1 MASAFPSPLRRSTV
15 GFGLPKIPSGIDLP
29 KIKAALSATAREAG
43 PTAGREAH
51 QALGTPVKRDY
62 QLKLY

>member
-1 MASAFPSPLRRSTV
+1 MPNVFPSPLRRSTV
-15 GFGLPKIPSGIDLP
+15 GFGMPKIPSGLDLP

-43 PTAGREAH
+43 STAGREAH
-51 QALGTPVKRDY
+51 QPLGTPVKRDY

>member
-1 MASAFPSPLRRSTV
+1 MPGVFPSPLRRSTV
-15 GFGLPKIPSGIDLP
+15 GFGMPKIPSGIDLP
-29 KIKAALSATAREAG
+29 KIKAALAATAREAG

-51 QALGTPVKRDY
+51 QELGTPVKHDF